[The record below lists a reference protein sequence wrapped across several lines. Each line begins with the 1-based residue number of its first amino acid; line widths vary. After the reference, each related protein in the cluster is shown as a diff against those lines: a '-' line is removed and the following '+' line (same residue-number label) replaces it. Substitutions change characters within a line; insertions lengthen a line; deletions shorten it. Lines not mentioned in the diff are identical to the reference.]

1 LPALARA
8 SQLTHKRYF
17 KKENII
23 VFEET
28 REYLKKLGL
37 PAGDLFDMPTSTARF
52 PDGGAYRIEVPTVNS
67 VEAVGALL
75 DTATKNGITVNRVTE
90 TYGMFRHTREELK
103 EYCRLCNQYG
113 AELLLSVGPRAT
125 YDTCATV
132 LSPQGVRIS
141 YRLRGM
147 EQVLRGVEDI
157 KRGYDIGCR
166 GFLIYDEGMLWLV
179 GQMRKDGAL
188 PKDITFKAS
197 AHLGHCNPCSFKLLE
212 SLGADSINPVRDLQI
227 PMIAALRAAVKVPLD
242 VHTDNP
248 PGSGGFIRV
257 YEAPEIARVAAPLH
271 LKTGN
276 SVVSGHGQITSA
288 SDGKRMADQAA
299 IVVEMVSKY
308 YPEAKQSPKRSSDL
322 HLPVA

>member
-1 LPALARA
+1 M
-8 SQLTHKRYF
+8 
-17 KKENII
+17 
-23 VFEET
+23 FEAT
-28 REYLKKLGL
+28 REYVKKLGL
-37 PAGDLFDMPTSTARF
+37 PSGDLFDMPTSNARF

-67 VEAVGALL
+67 AEAVAALL
-75 DTATKNGITVNRVTE
+75 DTATKNGITINRVTE
-90 TYGMFRHTREELK
+90 TYGMFRHTRDEIK
-103 EYCRLCNQYG
+103 EYCRLCNAYG
-113 AELLLSVGPRAT
+113 AELLMSTGPRAT
-125 YDTCATV
+125 YDTGATV

-157 KRGYDIGCR
+157 KRGYDLGVR

-188 PKDITFKAS
+188 AKDIIFKTS

-227 PMIAALRAAVKVPLD
+227 PMIAALRAAVSVPLD

-257 YEAPEIARVAAPLH
+257 YEAPEILRVAAPLH

-276 SVVSGHGQITSA
+276 SVVGGHGEMTSA
-288 SDGKRMADQAA
+288 VDGKRMADQAA
-299 IVVEMVSKY
+299 IVVEMVTKY
-308 YPEAKQSPKRSSDL
+308 LPEFTQSPKGSSDL
-322 HLPVA
+322 RIPVI

>member
-1 LPALARA
+1 M
-8 SQLTHKRYF
+8 
-17 KKENII
+17 
-23 VFEET
+23 FEET
-28 REYLKKLGL
+28 RQYLKKIHM
-37 PAGDLFDMPTSTARF
+37 PTGDLFDMPTSSARF

-67 VEAVGALL
+67 AEAVGALL
-75 DTATKNGITVNRVTE
+75 DAATKNDIIINRVTE
-90 TYGMFRHTREELK
+90 TYGMFRHTRQEIK
-103 EYCRLCNQYG
+103 EYCRLCSQYG
-113 AELLLSVGPRAT
+113 AELLLSVGPRAP
-125 YDTCATV
+125 YDTGATV

-157 KRGYDIGCR
+157 KRGYELGCR

-188 PKDITFKAS
+188 PKDIAFKAS

-227 PMIAALRAAVKVPLD
+227 PMIAALRAAVQVPLD

-257 YEAPEIARVAAPLH
+257 YEAPDIVRVAAPVH
-271 LKTGN
+271 CKTGN
-276 SVVSGHGQITSA
+276 SVVGGHGEMTSA
-288 SDGKRMADQAA
+288 NDGRRMADQAS

-308 YPEAKQSPKRSSDL
+308 YPEAKQSPKGSKDL
-322 HLPVA
+322 HLPAA

>member
-1 LPALARA
+1 M
-8 SQLTHKRYF
+8 
-17 KKENII
+17 
-23 VFEET
+23 FEET

-37 PAGDLFDMPTSTARF
+37 PPGDLFDMPTSTARF
-52 PDGGAYRIEVPTVNS
+52 PDGAAYRIEVPTVNS
-67 VEAVGALL
+67 AEAVASLL
-75 DTATKNGITVNRVTE
+75 DTATKNGITINRVTE
-90 TYGMFRHTREELK
+90 TYGMFRHTRAELK
-103 EYCRLCNQYG
+103 EYCRLCRQYG
-113 AELLLSVGPRAT
+113 AELVLSVGPRAT
-125 YDTCATV
+125 YDTGATV

-166 GFLIYDEGMLWLV
+166 GFLLYDEGMLWLV
-179 GQMRKDGAL
+179 GQMRRDGAL
-188 PKDITFKAS
+188 PKDIIFKTS

-227 PMIAALRAAVKVPLD
+227 PMMAALRAAVQVPLD
-242 VHTDNP
+242 IHTDNP

-257 YEAPEIARVAAPLH
+257 YEAPEIARVAAPVH

-276 SVVSGHGQITSA
+276 SVVGGHGEMTSA
-288 SDGKRMADQAA
+288 NDGKRMAEQAA

-308 YPEAKQSPKRSSDL
+308 YPEAKQSPKGAPDL
-322 HLPVA
+322 HLPVV